1 MMNVDIEQID
11 LNGLFQ
17 FDLLKQILL
26 NSAKTQ
32 ENINEELNKINETNK
47 IRDERITKLENI
59 YKTPDNQ
66 LIITNQSIQI
76 DNNNIKN
83 NDIIIDNN
91 IENITDNKNENEYE
105 NENKNINKVEE
116 EKKDENKNDND
127 NVNKGEKKEEV
138 DNLKSTE
145 LSEMLQKKKD
155 ENENKNKNEKM
166 DNYPVHDSKNL
177 SNELLLSMMKG
188 NREQTE
194 KINNLEKKLMNQIE
208 FRINRIKEDYQK
220 QIFYLSQENKTS
232 FQKIDEHINNISN
245 KNKDQQEKI
254 EECLLKCNSFDILNM
269 IKDNGDGSI
278 DLAKVLIK
286 SLEDKVFK
294 KFEFIDQ
301 KIKQESLELMKTMK
315 MSENINN
322 KMDVMD
328 RNFNEIRQNEIQ
340 RIKED
345 IENNKTNNDK
355 KFDDINQIINDKEI
369 NLLQKLNQTEKNLLI
384 LFNENKLNVDKSIEI
399 DDKPRN
405 NEEEKIDPNNKNI
418 VSENIEVLVKRINDL
433 RIKTNNLESTLK
445 YITKDWNID
454 ILKKDIKDIKVD
466 LEKKITKDNLKE
478 LYNLHLSDL
487 EEINELREHAS
498 YINDDLKK
506 TIKNVSSLAPKV
518 ESLMGH
524 FLIIKQSNKNV
535 KIQQIDTSRFIDNI
549 KYNEGMSQ
557 VLNKID
563 NYVREIDSLRR
574 DLTDVKEEQKI
585 YEKIERVDRL
595 EEDIEKKID
604 ENFTKIRKNKNEIN
618 KLTKALEVEVKSI
631 WNEFKRKEQAESW
644 LLAKQPMKCFN
655 CATCENNIKKQIPND
670 EVIHWNKYPQ
680 NDKNYRIGKGFSHML
695 EMMTSQLINN
705 LENDKENEYVPINEE
720 NTQNNV
726 STINNNNEESNVA
739 QLGRS
744 SSEKRFKKGSAKDN
758 SRTIFSLN
766 SGRVRLPQV
775 YDISKKKLKL
785 ESIKNINSLSVY
797 EKNEMNIKEKIKKND
812 SPQIIKI
819 TKKRDINQILPDSK
833 KHIIKSDILKLK
845 NI

>member
-1 MMNVDIEQID
+1 MMNVDIKQID

-32 ENINEELNKINETNK
+32 ENINEELNKINEANK
-47 IRDERITKLENI
+47 IRDERITQLENI
-59 YKTPDNQ
+59 YKKPDSQ
-66 LIITNQSIQI
+66 LIITNQSMQI

-91 IENITDNKNENEYE
+91 IENITDNENENEYE

-127 NVNKGEKKEEV
+127 NVNIGEKKEEV

-232 FQKIDEHINNISN
+232 FQKIDEHINNISH

-340 RIKED
+340 KIKED

-355 KFDDINQIINDKEI
+355 KFDDFIQILNDKEI
-369 NLLQKLNQTEKNLLI
+369 NLLQK
-384 LFNENKLNVDKSIEI
+384 
-399 DDKPRN
+399 
-405 NEEEKIDPNNKNI
+405 
-418 VSENIEVLVKRINDL
+418 
-433 RIKTNNLESTLK
+433 
-445 YITKDWNID
+445 
-454 ILKKDIKDIKVD
+454 
-466 LEKKITKDNLKE
+466 
-478 LYNLHLSDL
+478 
-487 EEINELREHAS
+487 
-498 YINDDLKK
+498 
-506 TIKNVSSLAPKV
+506 
-518 ESLMGH
+518 
-524 FLIIKQSNKNV
+524 
-535 KIQQIDTSRFIDNI
+535 
-549 KYNEGMSQ
+549 
-557 VLNKID
+557 
-563 NYVREIDSLRR
+563 
-574 DLTDVKEEQKI
+574 
-585 YEKIERVDRL
+585 
-595 EEDIEKKID
+595 
-604 ENFTKIRKNKNEIN
+604 
-618 KLTKALEVEVKSI
+618 
-631 WNEFKRKEQAESW
+631 
-644 LLAKQPMKCFN
+644 
-655 CATCENNIKKQIPND
+655 
-670 EVIHWNKYPQ
+670 
-680 NDKNYRIGKGFSHML
+680 
-695 EMMTSQLINN
+695 
-705 LENDKENEYVPINEE
+705 
-720 NTQNNV
+720 
-726 STINNNNEESNVA
+726 
-739 QLGRS
+739 
-744 SSEKRFKKGSAKDN
+744 
-758 SRTIFSLN
+758 
-766 SGRVRLPQV
+766 
-775 YDISKKKLKL
+775 
-785 ESIKNINSLSVY
+785 
-797 EKNEMNIKEKIKKND
+797 
-812 SPQIIKI
+812 
-819 TKKRDINQILPDSK
+819 
-833 KHIIKSDILKLK
+833 
-845 NI
+845 